1 MLGGYVRGDLSVWAV
16 WGAMHEGT
24 FRNVCLYSTSS
35 DAYQD
40 GPPRMDDDGMM
51 EFAPAGGAEGAAGPE
66 VNQRQPSAPDEASS
80 ETPTAAPV
88 RQNFAEVWL
97 WSELSS
103 PPGYLV
109 TDESLT

>member
-1 MLGGYVRGDLSVWAV
+1 
-16 WGAMHEGT
+16 
-24 FRNVCLYSTSS
+24 
-35 DAYQD
+35 
-40 GPPRMDDDGMM
+40 MDDDGMM
-51 EFAPAGGAEGAAGPE
+51 EFAPAGGAEGEAGPE